1 MARMLFLY
9 YLTLH
14 NFALMYGKVCLL
26 VATSLVVYETLW
38 PLSRL
43 VNIGLGAHRG
53 CSTPLR

>member
-1 MARMLFLY
+1 MLFLY

-38 PLSRL
+38 PLFRL
-43 VNIGLGAHRG
+43 VDIGLGAHRG
-53 CSTPLR
+53 CATPLR